1 MVVFM
6 LSALGIP
13 VDEDELQKKINEEYR
28 EFGDIVQVPYN
39 NHSHVSTIRI
49 ESK

>member
-1 MVVFM
+1 M

-28 EFGDIVQVPYN
+28 EFGDIVQVHTHN